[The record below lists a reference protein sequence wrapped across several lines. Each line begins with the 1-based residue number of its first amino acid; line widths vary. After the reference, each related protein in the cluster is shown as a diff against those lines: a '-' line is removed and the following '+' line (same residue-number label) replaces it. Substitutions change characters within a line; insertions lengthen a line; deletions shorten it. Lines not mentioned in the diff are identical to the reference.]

1 VNKMAVVTP
10 DLIKQLREK
19 TGAGIVDCKKAL
31 EANEASIEKAIDWLR
46 EKGITKAAKKADRIA
61 AEGLSAVSVS
71 GDFGIVVEIN
81 SETDFVAKNE
91 NFINLV
97 NSVAQALLA
106 AKPSTFDL
114 ALKAKLGNGT
124 VSDAIVGATSKIGEK
139 ISLRRFE
146 LVKKGSDEIFGHYTH
161 MGGKIA
167 TLTVLKNIKDA
178 LIAKDIAM
186 HVAASAPQYLRKEE
200 VGKDYIEKET
210 RIQLELA
217 KNDPKLQGKSE
228 VQLVGI
234 LKGKVEK
241 GLKEICLNEQPFVKD
256 PNLTVAQFV
265 KNSGGE
271 VSRFVRYQVGEGL
284 EKRADNFAEE
294 VMLQVRK

>member
-1 VNKMAVVTP
+1 MAVVTP

-61 AEGLSAVSVS
+61 AEGLSAVSVA

-97 NSVAQALLA
+97 NNVAQALLA
-106 AKPSTFDL
+106 AKPNSFDA
-114 ALKAKLGNGT
+114 ALQAKLGSGT
-124 VSDAIVGATSKIGEK
+124 VNDAIVGATSTIGEK

-146 LVKKGSDEIFGHYTH
+146 LVKKGSDEVFGHYIH

-167 TLTVLKNIKDA
+167 TLTVLKNIKDP

-210 RIQLELA
+210 KIQLELA

-228 VQLVGI
+228 EQLAGI

-241 GLKEICLNEQPFVKD
+241 GLKEICLNEQPFVKE
-256 PNLTVAQFV
+256 PSLTVAQFV
-265 KNSGGE
+265 KNNGGE